1 MIKLLILNTIK
12 LFYYDIK
19 FTWKILGDL
28 VLKPSAVYTAWF
40 TPLAVYTTWFTLS
53 GLRLWQF
60 TLRGL
65 HCVVYAFGC
74 LF

>member
-19 FTWKILGDL
+19 FTRKILGNL

-40 TPLAVYTTWFTLS
+40 TLR
-53 GLRLWQF
+53 GLRLW
-60 TLRGL
+60 
-65 HCVVYAFGC
+65 
-74 LF
+74 LFILIPLNFNKTNYFSN